1 MAFLTRERGYGSLAK
16 PHRMENM
23 EQVQQEVDQ
32 KLCRPAQLLFF
43 KHFVKRIGMF
53 LQN

>member
-1 MAFLTRERGYGSLAK
+1 MAFLTRERGYGRLAK
-16 PHRMENM
+16 PRRMENM
-23 EQVQQEVDQ
+23 EQVQQEVNQ

-43 KHFVKRIGMF
+43 KHLMKQIGRF